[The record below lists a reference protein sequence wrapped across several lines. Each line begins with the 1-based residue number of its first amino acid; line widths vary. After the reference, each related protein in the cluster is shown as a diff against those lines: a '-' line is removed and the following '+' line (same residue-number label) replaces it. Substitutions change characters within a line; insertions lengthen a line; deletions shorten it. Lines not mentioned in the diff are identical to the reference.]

1 MKLFAHTRWDIAPVL
16 AAIAH
21 LLFNIYLV
29 VGFESRPHVRV
40 QHDGLRYDF
49 GQGDVLTVKHLN
61 SVYAL
66 AEAASFWDLA

>member
-29 VGFESRPHVRV
+29 VGFESRP
-40 QHDGLRYDF
+40 LWLSL
-49 GQGDVLTVKHLN
+49 VLGGF
-61 SVYAL
+61 YAVSQPISC
-66 AEAASFWDLA
+66 ARRRRH